1 MVRGT
6 FLVMTVLCR
15 YGGWVSRYP
24 LVFILG
30 AVAIA
35 GAASSGFYFQWK
47 ETDNN
52 KLWLPKDNEF
62 VKNEGLMNEEFPSN
76 RRVSSIIIEADNVL
90 KPEII
95 NDTFNLLQEIK
106 KIKIATQGQGN
117 YVELDSRN
125 YVELDS
131 RSNPSN
137 KTLFK
142 KMCKNMKPKSCLARS
157 ILLAFMTQ
165 TRNGPQLNST
175 AITGLSSL
183 TEVLTTINEKKPGFN
198 PKDHLGQIEYSS
210 TNKSIIIRAQAMK
223 LTIIGEMEGTGV
235 DDSVMDF
242 ERSLAEL
249 VKERKNV
256 PGMKAYAFTQTSM
269 GDEVGEGIANDK
281 TLLIS
286 GYALIF
292 VYFIINLGRMNSVE
306 QRFWLSVTGIIAI
319 VMGIATAF
327 GLAALIGVFNTDL
340 NMLLFSLVLG
350 IGIDDMFVIM
360 QAFENLSPQDKKMI
374 LAKRL
379 GLTMKHAGVAITI
392 TTITDLL
399 AFAIGAST
407 VIPALASFC
416 IYASLGLLFVYLYV
430 ITFFLAFFS
439 YDQRRIEGLRD
450 GCICCW
456 IKDEDWRPTN
466 KCSQESLLQTV
477 FEKVSEFLV
486 LLPMK
491 IGILL
496 ITLAILAGGIYGV
509 VTLEISFDF
518 KAFINEETSL
528 RNYMESKEVN
538 FPGDGAGGFVHFNI
552 SNYAADMDKIQNL
565 LEEMEHLATE
575 DKNNI
580 LPTSIRFWFKDF
592 VIFVNKTDFEGYK
605 EQTFLE
611 DLQLFLCKNPQNP
624 QLLLQLKKYAE
635 EDLKFASSINCS
647 NPNQTEAPQLILSSM
662 AYQHP
667 AFPLSADGIR
677 AMNEIFDV
685 TKKYNFS
692 GNVFAI
698 SQSYGKNII
707 MEIIG
712 VELVRNMLMALGVV
726 FLCTLVLIADVA
738 SSFIV
743 LLTVALTIVNVAGYA
758 NFWGLNI
765 DTLFAVYMTISI
777 GLCVDYSAH
786 IAHGFMVEKGDRNT
800 RMKMTLINVGP
811 AVFNGGFSTFLS
823 FIFLSMSES
832 YIFMAYF
839 KIFFLVVFF
848 GLFHGLLFLPVLLS
862 LAGPKCHESL
872 RPRGRTATR
881 VRTIQV
887 HDPVADSNVIKAEAS
902 TKTKPGN

>member
-1 MVRGT
+1 M
-6 FLVMTVLCR
+6 
-15 YGGWVSRYP
+15 SRYP

-62 VKNEGLMNEEFPSN
+62 VKNEGLMNKEFPSN

-95 NDTFNLLQEIK
+95 NDTFNLLQDIK
-106 KIKIATQGQGN
+106 KIKNATQGQGN
-117 YVELDSRN
+117 YVELHSRN

-131 RSNPSN
+131 RSNLSN
-137 KTLFK
+137 ETLYK
-142 KMCKNMKPKSCLARS
+142 KMCKSMKYKRCLDYS
-157 ILLAFMTQ
+157 ILRAFMTQ

-175 AITGLSSL
+175 SITGLTSL
-183 TEVLTTINEKKPGFN
+183 IEVLTTINEKKPYQHI
-198 PKDHLGQIEYSS
+198 PYDPMDHLGGKIEY
-210 TNKSIIIRAQAMK
+210 NNSIIISAQAMK
-223 LTIIGEMEGTGV
+223 LSIIGEMEGAAV
-235 DDSVMDF
+235 DESVLDF
-242 ERSLAEL
+242 ERSLAKL
-249 VKERKNV
+249 VNDRKHV
-256 PGMKAYAFTQTSM
+256 SGMKAYAYTKTSM
-269 GDEVGEGIANDK
+269 GDEVGDGVANDK
-281 TLLIS
+281 TLLIC

-327 GLAALIGVFNTDL
+327 GIAALIGVFNTDL

-456 IKDEDWRPTN
+456 IKDEGWKPTN

-496 ITLAILAGGIYGV
+496 VTLAILTGGIYGV

-518 KAFINEETSL
+518 KAFINEGTSL

-565 LEEMEHLATE
+565 LEDMEHLATE
-575 DKNNI
+575 DKKNI
-580 LPTSIRFWFKDF
+580 LPGLIRFWFKDF
-592 VIFVNKTDFEGYK
+592 VIFVNKTDFEGYT
-605 EQTFLE
+605 ETTFLE
-611 DLQLFLCKNPQNP
+611 DLHLFLCQNKTK
-624 QLLLQLKKYAE
+624 QRKKYE
-635 EDLKFASSINCS
+635 KDLKFASRINCS

-667 AFPLSADGIR
+667 AFPLSSDAIR

-698 SQSYGKNII
+698 SKSYGKNII

-712 VELVRNMLMALGVV
+712 GELVRNMLMALGVV
-726 FLCTLVLIADVA
+726 FLCTLILIADVA